1 MADEEILRGGVANAG
16 AVRRIGDVVLR
27 PANENSATIHALLRH
42 VRRTGFDGVPEPLSF
57 VPDGEERL
65 VFIPGDVPFPP
76 FPRWS
81 QTDDV
86 LASTVKLL
94 RRFHDATVGFVAP
107 EGATWSK
114 EMADP
119 GGGEVIC
126 HNDVCPEN
134 VVFRDGEAV
143 ALLDFDFAAPG
154 DRLFDLARL
163 VLMTVPIDAPED
175 AARTGRIGL
184 DPFVRLRVAADAYG
198 LAPDRAPLVDAIGRN
213 VADGGAFLQRRID
226 RGEAPFLAML
236 DEMGGMER
244 YDRRRAWFAA
254 NRSRLLD
261 SVG

>member
-1 MADEEILRGGVANAG
+1 LIFVADEEILRGGVANAG
-16 AVRRIGDVVLR
+16 AVRRLGDVVLR

-119 GGGEVIC
+119 RGGEVIS
-126 HNDVCPEN
+126 HHAVCP
-134 VVFRDGEAV
+134 
-143 ALLDFDFAAPG
+143 
-154 DRLFDLARL
+154 
-163 VLMTVPIDAPED
+163 
-175 AARTGRIGL
+175 
-184 DPFVRLRVAADAYG
+184 
-198 LAPDRAPLVDAIGRN
+198 
-213 VADGGAFLQRRID
+213 
-226 RGEAPFLAML
+226 
-236 DEMGGMER
+236 
-244 YDRRRAWFAA
+244 
-254 NRSRLLD
+254 
-261 SVG
+261 